1 MKGSWSALSAYYCN
15 VYKSNSKHKGVGV
28 GDLGYEGL
36 CPTVRLAA
44 TKTAW
49 RNFRSDF
56 PTKSGTSNFKHV
68 SWLDSPQGSPTV
80 RRAPGDVPSV
90 PPAFCQGTDR
100 RGFKEE
106 LPPLLGAKMA
116 TVPGGTARSSQ
127 RATSLSQPPLRCDDG
142 KQEGGGADDLGRSR
156 AQRPPA
162 RAPAP
167 PRAPASRQGALA
179 GPGGA
184 RCLPGYSARPAS
196 PPGLRRGREIRVF
209 SKMVALG
216 SG

>member
-1 MKGSWSALSAYYCN
+1 MRKPRHREDNKLLK
-15 VYKSNSKHKGVGV
+15 VTH
-28 GDLGYEGL
+28 
-36 CPTVRLAA
+36 
-44 TKTAW
+44 
-49 RNFRSDF
+49 
-56 PTKSGTSNFKHV
+56 
-68 SWLDSPQGSPTV
+68 QGSGRLQFFFV
-80 RRAPGDVPSV
+80 LFFV
-90 PPAFCQGTDR
+90 FLCFF
-100 RGFKEE
+100 FKKE

-167 PRAPASRQGALA
+167 PSAPASRQGALA

-184 RCLPGYSARPAS
+184 RWLPGYSARPAS
-196 PPGLRRGREIRVF
+196 PPGLRCGREIRVF

-216 SG
+216 SGWLQER